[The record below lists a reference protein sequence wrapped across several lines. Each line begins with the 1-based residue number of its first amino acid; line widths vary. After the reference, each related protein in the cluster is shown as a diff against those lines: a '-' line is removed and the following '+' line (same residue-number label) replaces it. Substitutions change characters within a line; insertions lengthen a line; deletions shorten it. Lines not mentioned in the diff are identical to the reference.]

1 MRSATFF
8 ILIAAGVVSFAHA
21 ATAQE
26 KGTRVAGCEPG
37 FEKRPYPHG
46 SEHNFRCRSRVIDCP
61 DRQGHHVTVVLEQTL
76 DLAAGA
82 QFGYRCEYR
91 SQDR

>member
-1 MRSATFF
+1 MR
-8 ILIAAGVVSFAHA
+8 LIANLTLAALIVAAGA

-26 KGTRVAGCEPG
+26 KRAATGCEPG
-37 FEKRPYPHG
+37 FTKRSYPHG

-61 DRQGHHVTVVLEQTL
+61 DRQGHHATVVLEETL
-76 DLAAGA
+76 DLAAGV

>member
-1 MRSATFF
+1 MRWVA
-8 ILIAAGVVSFAHA
+8 ILSFAVGMFA
-21 ATAQE
+21 ADIASAQQ
-26 KGTRVAGCEPG
+26 KGAAASGCEPG
-37 FEKRPYPHG
+37 FAHRSYPHG

-61 DRQGHHVTVVLEQTL
+61 DRRGHIAVIVLEEPL
-76 DLAAGA
+76 ELAAGV

>member
-1 MRSATFF
+1 MRWVA
-8 ILIAAGVVSFAHA
+8 ILTLTACAGGAAI
-21 ATAQE
+21 AQE
-26 KGTRVAGCEPG
+26 KDPANNGCESG
-37 FEKRPYPHG
+37 FVKRSYPHG

-61 DRQGHHVTVVLEQTL
+61 DRRGHHATVVLEETL
-76 DLAAGA
+76 DLAAGV